1 MVWPFSN
8 SQRDSSSSQQCPA
21 SSSNSS
27 IEKLDLVQNLPN
39 DRVISSIPRYR
50 SDSKETSKE
59 AGSLAS
65 GCPIERADQKIKSQD
80 QSTETDQNWVYPSP
94 AQFYRALLRK
104 DRPAEAKDM
113 YTVVPIHNA
122 VNERVWREVLEWEAS
137 YGRGAFDRWPRSGKS
152 GPMLCSFRG
161 RPNDLS
167 PRAWMKILSGYQAP
181 FDRHDWEIVR
191 PTEER
196 MRYVIDFYP
205 GRGADEI
212 QTSNSTQK
220 PGPQSSKLPNL
231 SFYIDVRPALD
242 NWEGI
247 RMRMLRSWYD
257 IQSSFSSQ
265 SNPTKSS

>member
-27 IEKLDLVQNLPN
+27 IEKLDLVQDLPN

-59 AGSLAS
+59 AGN
-65 GCPIERADQKIKSQD
+65 
-80 QSTETDQNWVYPSP
+80 QNWVYPSP

-161 RPNDLS
+161 RPNNLS

-205 GRGADEI
+205 GRGGADEI

-220 PGPQSSKLPNL
+220 PVPRSSKSPNL

-247 RMRMLRSWYD
+247 RMRILRSWDD